1 MIKNEMDEN
10 VKHLV
15 FGVCIAFVM
24 LGAFAGAGVALVSAT
39 IIPDNYTKIQW
50 AVDNSSA
57 GDTIIVRDETYTEN
71 IGVNRNPRDS
81 VSSSPKDYKK
91 KIMHDFL
98 TGKSIVSRKQRTMSH
113 QKILSP
119 CQNLLL
125 LLNKTYSSIK
135 KDFPLMI
142 INPCLLEYVL
152 VISALMAGELALTRV
167 RLPI

>member
-1 MIKNEMDEN
+1 
-10 VKHLV
+10 
-15 FGVCIAFVM
+15 
-24 LGAFAGAGVALVSAT
+24 
-39 IIPDNYTKIQW
+39 
-50 AVDNSSA
+50 VDNASA

-91 KIMHDFL
+91 RIMHDFL
-98 TGKSIVSRKQRTMSH
+98 TGKIDSLPEAKDYEPPKNFESLPKPIPPVKQD
-113 QKILSP
+113 ILIY
-119 CQNLLL
+119 Q
-125 LLNKTYSSIK
+125 